1 MQTTPFKELKEL
13 KIFVDWEDLADWEK
27 GRVLTESIDIER
39 QEAYGEINRIRRKAK
54 TSEDLVAACLIRDE
68 FLCRYPDDKGMIQY
82 GSNLIRSWEWMGGTF
97 EEIQERLKEEH
108 ARQTRL
114 ELSSA
119 A

>member
-1 MQTTPFKELKEL
+1 MQTTPSKELKEL
-13 KIFVDWEDLADWEK
+13 KVFVDWEDLADWEK
-27 GRVLTESIDIER
+27 GRVLTEPIDIER

-54 TSEDLVAACLIRDE
+54 TREDLVAAWQVRSD

-97 EEIQERLKEEH
+97 EEMQERLKEEH
-108 ARQTRL
+108 ARQMRS